1 MYVTEALMDYVEAFS
16 QWGFLM
22 AFLYCLASSIN
33 KENKSSVYLSALMLC
48 SYVSSGYINLI
59 ESLYLN
65 WALYDFITILA
76 LFILQYF
83 KVLQCSSAFY
93 FIIIS
98 LTINAVL
105 TLILH
110 YDLYV
115 LYNYEPWW
123 YWSVYSIGVN
133 AIDILMILS
142 LIFNKSLIQ
151 ILPLKVFTL
160 NPKKLNNE

>member
-1 MYVTEALMDYVEAFS
+1 MYVTESLMDYVEAFS

>member
-33 KENKSSVYLSALMLC
+33 KENKSPVYLSSLMLC
-48 SYVSSGYINLI
+48 SYISSGYINLL

-76 LFILQYF
+76 LFILKYL
-83 KVLQCSSAFY
+83 KVLKCSKAFY

-98 LTINAVL
+98 LTTNAVL
-105 TLILH
+105 TLIMH

-115 LYNYEPWW
+115 LYNIEPWW
-123 YWSVYSIGVN
+123 YWSFYSIGVN
-133 AIDILMILS
+133 SIDTLMMLS
-142 LIFNKSLIQ
+142 LVLNKNILLMLHLKTFKLNLNKS
-151 ILPLKVFTL
+151 
-160 NPKKLNNE
+160 

>member
-48 SYVSSGYINLI
+48 SYISSGYINLL
-59 ESLYLN
+59 ENLYLS

-76 LFILQYF
+76 LFILKYL
-83 KVLQCSSAFY
+83 KVLKCSKAFD

-98 LTINAVL
+98 LTTNAVL
-105 TLILH
+105 TLIMH

-115 LYNYEPWW
+115 LYNIEPWW
-123 YWSVYSIGVN
+123 YWSFYSVGVN
-133 AIDILMILS
+133 SIDTLMMLS
-142 LIFNKSLIQ
+142 LVLNRNIIQ
-151 ILPLKVFTL
+151 TLHLKAF
-160 NPKKLNNE
+160 KLNLKKS

>member
-33 KENKSSVYLSALMLC
+33 KENKSPVYLSALMLC
-48 SYVSSGYINLI
+48 SYISSGYINLL

-76 LFILQYF
+76 LFI
-83 KVLQCSSAFY
+83 
-93 FIIIS
+93 S
-98 LTINAVL
+98 LTTNAVL
-105 TLILH
+105 TLIMH

-115 LYNYEPWW
+115 LYNIEPWW
-123 YWSVYSIGVN
+123 YWSFYSIGIN
-133 AIDILMILS
+133 TIDILMMLS
-142 LIFNKSLIQ
+142 LILNRNILRM
-151 ILPLKVFTL
+151 LPLKTF
-160 NPKKLNNE
+160 KLNLKKS

>member
-1 MYVTEALMDYVEAFS
+1 MYVTEPLMVYVQAFT

-22 AFLYCLASSIN
+22 AFLYCLASTIN
-33 KENKSSVYLSALMLC
+33 KENKSTVYLSTLMLF
-48 SYVSSGYINLI
+48 SYISSGYISLL

-65 WALYDFITILA
+65 SALYDFFTILA
-76 LFILQYF
+76 LLTLQHFKILQR
-83 KVLQCSSAFY
+83 STAFH
-93 FIIIS
+93 FIIFA

-105 TLILH
+105 ALILH

-133 AIDILMILS
+133 MFDVLMILS
-142 LIFNKSLIQ
+142 LVLNKN
-151 ILPLKVFTL
+151 LK
-160 NPKKLNNE
+160 NNG

>member
-1 MYVTEALMDYVEAFS
+1 MYVTESLMDYVEAFS

-48 SYVSSGYINLI
+48 SYFSSGYINLL

-65 WALYDFITILA
+65 WALYDFITILV
-76 LFILQYF
+76 LLTLQYF
-83 KVLQCSSAFY
+83 KVLQRSAAFH

-115 LYNYEPWW
+115 LYNIEPWW
-123 YWSVYSIGVN
+123 YWSFYSIGIN
-133 AIDILMILS
+133 TIDILMMLS
-142 LIFNKSLIQ
+142 LVLNRNILRM
-151 ILPLKVFTL
+151 LPLKPF
-160 NPKKLNNE
+160 KLNLKKS

>member
-33 KENKSSVYLSALMLC
+33 KENKSPVYLSALMLC
-48 SYVSSGYINLI
+48 SYISSGYINLL

-76 LFILQYF
+76 LFILKYL
-83 KVLQCSSAFY
+83 KVLKCSKAFD

-98 LTINAVL
+98 LTTNAVL
-105 TLILH
+105 TLIMH

-115 LYNYEPWW
+115 LYNIEPWW
-123 YWSVYSIGVN
+123 YWSFYSIGVN
-133 AIDILMILS
+133 SIDTLMMLS
-142 LIFNKSLIQ
+142 LILNRNILRM
-151 ILPLKVFTL
+151 LPLKPF
-160 NPKKLNNE
+160 KLNLKKS

>member
-16 QWGFLM
+16 QWGFVM

-48 SYVSSGYINLI
+48 SYISSGYINLL
-59 ESLYLN
+59 ENLYLS

-76 LFILQYF
+76 LLTLHYF
-83 KVLQCSSAFY
+83 KMLQRSAAFH
-93 FIIIS
+93 FIIFALI
-98 LTINAVL
+98 INAVL

-115 LYNYEPWW
+115 LYNFEPWW
-123 YWSVYSIGVN
+123 YWSVYSVGVN
-133 AIDILMILS
+133 MLDVLMVLS
-142 LIFNKSLIQ
+142 LVFNKNTIV
-151 ILPLKVFTL
+151 KRGVTL
-160 NPKKLNNE
+160 NFKKLKNIE

>member
-33 KENKSSVYLSALMLC
+33 KENKSPVYLSALMLC
-48 SYVSSGYINLI
+48 SYISSGYINLL

-76 LFILQYF
+76 LFILKYL
-83 KVLQCSSAFY
+83 KVLKCSKAFD

-98 LTINAVL
+98 LTTNAVL
-105 TLILH
+105 TLIMH

-115 LYNYEPWW
+115 LYNIEPWW
-123 YWSVYSIGVN
+123 YWSFYSIGVN
-133 AIDILMILS
+133 SIDTLMMLS
-142 LIFNKSLIQ
+142 LVLNRNIIQ
-151 ILPLKVFTL
+151 MLHLKAF
-160 NPKKLNNE
+160 KLNLKKS

>member
-48 SYVSSGYINLI
+48 SYISSGYINLL

-76 LFILQYF
+76 LFILKYL
-83 KVLQCSSAFY
+83 KVLKCSKAFD

-98 LTINAVL
+98 LTTNAVL
-105 TLILH
+105 TLIMH

-115 LYNYEPWW
+115 LYNIEPWW
-123 YWSVYSIGVN
+123 YWSFYSIGVN
-133 AIDILMILS
+133 SIDTLMILS
-142 LIFNKSLIQ
+142 LVLNRNIIQ
-151 ILPLKVFTL
+151 MLHLKAF
-160 NPKKLNNE
+160 KLNLKKS